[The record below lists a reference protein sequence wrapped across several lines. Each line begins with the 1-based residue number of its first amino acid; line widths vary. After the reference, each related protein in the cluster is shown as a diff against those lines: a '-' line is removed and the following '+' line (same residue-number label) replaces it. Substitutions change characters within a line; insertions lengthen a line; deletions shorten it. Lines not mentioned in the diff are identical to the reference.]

1 MVPDSLTQRLDLRR
15 TLVLTVLFSFA
26 AGCGVV
32 GAPIAPE
39 DIGIEAKVR
48 AQQEAEE
55 KRSAP
60 EEQSPE
66 ELEVPLP
73 PLRPVGAQ

>member
-60 EEQSPE
+60 EEQAPE